1 MTPGPPPTTLLV
13 RAPTLQLRVDTG
25 SIEVHLN
32 GIRSGHGPHALRLL
46 EYFSTPRTLADALDE
61 LWEPD
66 DGATR
71 WMELSSA
78 ALALYRVGALVAHGG
93 VATEP
98 QLTRG
103 YAGARVH
110 VRMLDDVGRTKAYLD
125 AIAAT
130 VRPGDVVVDVG
141 TGTGILAMA
150 AARAGARHVYAIEAS
165 GIADV
170 AQAMFEE
177 NGFADRITLV
187 RGWSTNVTLP
197 ERADIMVAEL
207 VGMDPFDEQ
216 ICDLAHDAR
225 RRLLTE
231 NPRLVP
237 HGMRVL
243 GVPVSVPDRHRER
256 VMFTPASAARWGQLY
271 GFEFSPLLRTVNTT
285 PVSFGLKAPDARTV
299 PALAGPIM
307 IAETDLT
314 SVGTD
319 VIDCHATATATATG
333 VVNGL
338 LLYFDLYLAPGHTLT
353 TAPDV
358 ADDTNHWGN
367 RVVLFSDPVKVATGE
382 PFVVHIERRHGRFNA
397 WCEAPHH

>member
-1 MTPGPPPTTLLV
+1 MTPAPTPTTLLV
-13 RAPTLQLRVDTG
+13 RAPTLQLRVDPG
-25 SIEVHLN
+25 SVEVHVN
-32 GIRSGHGPHALRLL
+32 GIRSQHGPHTLRLL
-46 EYFSTPRTLADALDE
+46 EFFSTPRTLADALDE
-61 LWEPD
+61 LWESD
-66 DGATR
+66 EGAAR

-78 ALALYRVGALVAHGG
+78 ALALCRAGALVAHEG
-93 VATEP
+93 ATTQP
-98 QLTRG
+98 KLTRG
-103 YAGARVH
+103 YGGARVH

-197 ERADIMVAEL
+197 ERADVMVAEL

-216 ICDLAHDAR
+216 ICELTHDAR
-225 RRLLTE
+225 RRLLTAS
-231 NPRLVP
+231 PRLVP
-237 HGMRVL
+237 HGLRVL
-243 GVPVSVPDRHRER
+243 GLPVSVPDRHRDR
-256 VMFTPASAARWGQLY
+256 TSFTPEATARWKELY
-271 GFEFSPLLRTVNTT
+271 GFGFGALLRAEHSA
-285 PVSFGLKAPDARTV
+285 PVGFGLKAPDARTV
-299 PALAGPIM
+299 PTLAGPIL

-314 SVGTD
+314 GVGTGI
-319 VIDCHATATATATG
+319 IDCHATATATATG

-353 TAPDV
+353 TAPDI
-358 ADDTNHWGN
+358 AEDTNHWGN
-367 RVVLFSDPVKVATGE
+367 RVVLFPDPVEVAAGE
-382 PFVVHIERRHGRFNA
+382 RFLIHVERRHGRFSA
-397 WCEAPHH
+397 WCEAPQR